1 MKTTLQRLVP
11 AMLLLAAFAT
21 GWMVRSSQAQT
32 SSMIMNEAIGERDSR
47 LNVVYK
53 KLMASIP
60 SASQKEKL
68 KIAQRAWLAWLDAE
82 DNMTTELFGTKHGL
96 ATRLELLSARV
107 TQLED
112 LHRNSSDIY
121 GARGR

>member
-1 MKTTLQRLVP
+1 
-11 AMLLLAAFAT
+11 
-21 GWMVRSSQAQT
+21 MVHSSHAQT
-32 SSMIMNEAIGERDSR
+32 SAMIMNEAIGDKDAR

-60 SASQKEKL
+60 TAAQRERL
-68 KIAQRAWLAWLDAE
+68 KIAQRAWLVWLDAE
-82 DNMTTELFGTKHGL
+82 DNMATDFWGTKHGL

-112 LHRNSSDIY
+112 LLRNSSDIV
-121 GARGR
+121 GTKGR